1 MPGVWFCTSAQV
13 VFSPSLY
20 LIFSVFQSRGGDFSS
35 LKLELPDTGQF
46 CTECVFVCVGE
57 SVFWEFFYMCVFQCV
72 YFHGECPCKVN
83 ILGQLNEDSL

>member
-1 MPGVWFCTSAQV
+1 MMPGVWFCTSAQV

-20 LIFSVFQSRGGDFSS
+20 LIFGLFFFQSRGGDFSS

-57 SVFWEFFYMCVFQCV
+57 SVYSGSFFYMCVCQCV
-72 YFHGECPCKVN
+72 YFHGGCPCKVN
-83 ILGQLNEDSL
+83 VFGIIE